1 MIEFSLFG
9 VQVKIHPTIWASLAV
24 MAYLLTGEEQGLA
37 GMSLFVVA
45 AFLCLFAH
53 EMGHAL
59 AGRWLGGGRPVIE
72 LEWLGGICSNNVSR
86 LNRTGIIL
94 TTAAGPLTSLALM
107 IPVLAGLTMAGCS
120 FSLAWQQMQNMIIF
134 ERPQTLLDAY
144 PPMMILFISQV
155 VQVSFWWSI
164 LNLLPIFPLDGGII
178 MTNLMRR
185 PRRMHLVSMVVAGVL
200 ALASFALG
208 LYAMVVI
215 LMLLVMYN
223 HRGLQN
229 SPY

>member
-24 MAYLLTGEEQGLA
+24 MAYLLTREEQGLA

-107 IPVLAGLTMAGCS
+107 IPVLAGLMMAGCS

>member
-107 IPVLAGLTMAGCS
+107 IPVLAGLMMAGCS

>member
-1 MIEFSLFG
+1 MFEFSLFG
-9 VQVKIHPTIWASLAV
+9 VHVKIHPTIWASLAV
-24 MAYLLTGEEQGLA
+24 MAFLLTGEEQGLA

-59 AGRWLGGGRPVIE
+59 LGRWLGGGRPVIE
-72 LEWLGGICSNNVSR
+72 LEWLGGICSNNVTR
-86 LNRTGIIL
+86 LNRMGVIL
-94 TTAAGPLTSLALM
+94 TTAAGPLTSLALI
-107 IPVLAGLTMAGCS
+107 IPVMASLLMTGCS
-120 FSLAWQQMQNMIIF
+120 FSLAWQQMLNMIVYA
-134 ERPQTLLDAY
+134 RPEALLDVY

-155 VQVSFWWSI
+155 VQVSVWWSV

-178 MTNLMRR
+178 MSNLMHR
-185 PRRMHLVSMVVAGVL
+185 PRRMHLMSMIVAGLL
-200 ALASFALG
+200 ALASFATG

-215 LMLLVMYN
+215 LLLLVMYN